1 MRLSPAELTA
11 LVDAKETSPHRF
23 LGLHLLAGGGLVARS
38 LFPWAS
44 ACELVPDGPTKPVPM
59 KQLHAS
65 GVFEVE
71 LPGSALFRYRFR
83 VTYPDGVS
91 RIVDD
96 PYRFLPT
103 ISEDDLFLLGK
114 GDDHRA
120 HHKLGSHLRTID
132 GVAGVSFAVWAPSA
146 RRVSVVGDHNLWNGR
161 AHPMRNLGASGIWEI
176 FIPGVHAGARYKYEI
191 VGPHD
196 ATPFL
201 KTDPYGLHF
210 EPSPNHAAIVCD
222 LSKFVWH
229 DAAWMEAR
237 RHRDLRSRP
246 MSVYEV
252 HLASWRRV
260 PEEGGRVLG
269 YRELGEQL
277 AAYCVKMGFT
287 HVELMPPSEHPFD
300 GSWGYQVTGF
310 YAPTHRFG
318 SPLDFMTMVDA
329 LHRADIGVIVDWV
342 PAHFPRDFFA
352 LARFDGTHLY
362 EHADPRLGEH
372 QDWGTL
378 IFNYGRHEV
387 RGFLV
392 CSALS
397 WLERFH
403 VDGLRVDAVASML
416 YLDYSRKA
424 GEWIPNRHGGRENIE
439 AIEFLRQVNSLVR
452 VYHPGVVTIAEE
464 STSFP
469 GVTKP
474 VPEGGLG
481 FDFKWNMGWMHD
493 SLHYFRQ
500 DPLFRKYHHDKLTFG
515 MLYQWSEAFVQSFS
529 HDEVVH
535 GKGSLI
541 GKMDGGDDA
550 TKAANLRC
558 LLALQWC
565 WPGKKT
571 LFMGCEFGQFAEW
584 KYDASLD
591 WHLVDYPL
599 HLGVQRL
606 VADLNRLYVGDASL
620 AENELRPESFAWLA
634 ADDGAQS
641 VLAFERRGRD
651 CVWTVAGN
659 FTPVERTYRLGV
671 PFPGRWEEALNTDSK
686 HYAGQG
692 LGNLGGVEAEAIPCQ
707 GRPYSIEVR
716 LPGLAM
722 VIFRQSSAK
731 PKA

>member
-11 LVDAKETSPHRF
+11 LVDATETCPHRF
-23 LGLHLLAGGGLVARS
+23 LGLHALGDGGCVVRCLLPGAVSAEVRDVAAGVGL
-38 LFPWAS
+38 
-44 ACELVPDGPTKPVPM
+44 PM
-59 KQLHAS
+59 ERLHAV
-65 GVFEVE
+65 GLFERVIPRRE
-71 LPGSALFRYRFR
+71 ALRYRLR
-83 VTYPDGVS
+83 ATYADGTA
-91 RIVDD
+91 RELED
-96 PYRFLPT
+96 PYRFWPT

-114 GDDHRA
+114 GDDHRVY
-120 HHKLGSHLRTID
+120 HKLGAQLRTLD

-146 RRVSVVGDHNLWNGR
+146 RRVSVVGDFNLWNGR
-161 AHPMRNLGASGIWEI
+161 AHPMRALGASGIWEI
-176 FIPGVHAGARYKYEI
+176 FVPGLVAGTRYKFEL

-196 ATPFL
+196 PTPFL

-222 LSKFVWH
+222 LSGFVWN
-229 DAAWMEAR
+229 DALWMESR
-237 RHRDLRSRP
+237 RRRDPRTRP

-277 AAYCVKMGFT
+277 AAYCVELGFT

-318 SPLDFMTMVDA
+318 SPLDFMTMVDT
-329 LHRADIGVIVDWV
+329 LHRAGIGVIVDWV

-392 CSALS
+392 GSALS

-416 YLDYSRKA
+416 YLDYSRKD

-439 AIEFLRQVNSLVR
+439 AIEFLRQVNALVHL
-452 VYHPGVVTIAEE
+452 YHPGVAMIAEE

-469 GVTKP
+469 GVTKE
-474 VPEGGLG
+474 VAAGGLG
-481 FDFKWNMGWMHD
+481 FDLKWNMGWMHD
-493 SLHYFRQ
+493 CLGYFRQ
-500 DPLFRKYHHDKLTFG
+500 DPLFRKFHHDKLTFG

-541 GKMDGGDDA
+541 GKMNGGDDA

-558 LLALQWC
+558 LLALQWT

-591 WHLVDYPL
+591 WHLLAYPL
-599 HLGVQRL
+599 HAGVQRL
-606 VADLNRLYVGDASL
+606 VADLNRLYVGDAAL
-620 AENELRPESFAWLA
+620 AENELRPEGFEWLVT
-634 ADDGAQS
+634 DDGAQS
-641 VLAFERRGRD
+641 VVAFERRARGQAW
-651 CVWTVAGN
+651 VVAGN

-671 PFPGRWEEALNTDSK
+671 PWPGRWQEAINTASR

-692 LGNLGGVEAEAIPCQ
+692 LGNLGGVHAEAIPCQ

-716 LPGLAM
+716 LPGLA
-722 VIFRQSSAK
+722 VVVFRLEA
-731 PKA
+731 P

>member
-11 LVDAKETSPHRF
+11 LVDATETCPHRF
-23 LGLHLLAGGGLVARS
+23 LGLHALGDGGCVVRCLLPGAVSVEVRDVAAGVGL
-38 LFPWAS
+38 
-44 ACELVPDGPTKPVPM
+44 PM
-59 KQLHAS
+59 ERLHAV
-65 GVFEVE
+65 GLFERVIPRRE
-71 LPGSALFRYRFR
+71 GLRYRLR
-83 VTYPDGVS
+83 ATYADGTA
-91 RIVDD
+91 RELED
-96 PYRFLPT
+96 PYRFWPT

-114 GDDHRA
+114 GDDHRVY
-120 HHKLGSHLRTID
+120 HKLGAQLRTLD

-146 RRVSVVGDHNLWNGR
+146 RRVSVVGDFNLWNGR
-161 AHPMRNLGASGIWEI
+161 AHPMRALGASGIWEI
-176 FIPGVHAGARYKYEI
+176 FVPGLAAGTRYKFEL

-196 ATPFL
+196 RTPFL

-222 LSKFVWH
+222 LSGFVWN
-229 DAAWMEAR
+229 DAVWMESR
-237 RHRDLRSRP
+237 RRRDPRTRP

-277 AAYCVKMGFT
+277 AAYCVELGFT

-318 SPLDFMTMVDA
+318 SPLDFMTMVDT
-329 LHRADIGVIVDWV
+329 LHRAGIGVIVDWV

-392 CSALS
+392 GSALS

-416 YLDYSRKA
+416 YLDYSRKD

-439 AIEFLRQVNSLVR
+439 AIEFLRQVNALVHL
-452 VYHPGVVTIAEE
+452 YHPGVAMIAEE

-469 GVTKP
+469 GVTKE
-474 VPEGGLG
+474 VAAGGLG
-481 FDFKWNMGWMHD
+481 FDLKWNMGWMHD
-493 SLHYFRQ
+493 CLGYFRQ
-500 DPLFRKYHHDKLTFG
+500 DPLFRKFHHDKLTFG

-541 GKMDGGDDA
+541 GKMSGGDDA

-558 LLALQWC
+558 LLALQWT

-591 WHLVDYPL
+591 WHLLAYPL
-599 HLGVQRL
+599 HAGVQRL
-606 VADLNRLYVGDASL
+606 VADLNRLYVGEAAL
-620 AENELRPESFAWLA
+620 AENELRPEGFEWLVT
-634 ADDGAQS
+634 DDGAQS
-641 VLAFERRGRD
+641 VVAFERRSRGRAW
-651 CVWTVAGN
+651 VVAGN

-671 PFPGRWEEALNTDSK
+671 PWPGRWQEAINTASR

-692 LGNLGGVEAEAIPCQ
+692 LGNLGGVHAEAIPCQ

-716 LPGLAM
+716 LPGLA
-722 VIFRQSSAK
+722 VVVFRLEA
-731 PKA
+731 P

>member
-11 LVDAKETSPHRF
+11 LVDATETCPHRF
-23 LGLHLLAGGGLVARS
+23 LGLHALGDGGCVVRCLLPGAVSVEVRDVAAGVGL
-38 LFPWAS
+38 
-44 ACELVPDGPTKPVPM
+44 PM
-59 KQLHAS
+59 ERLHAV
-65 GVFEVE
+65 GLFERVIPRRE
-71 LPGSALFRYRFR
+71 GLRYRLR
-83 VTYPDGVS
+83 ATYADGTA
-91 RIVDD
+91 RELED
-96 PYRFLPT
+96 PYRFWPT

-114 GDDHRA
+114 GDDHRVY
-120 HHKLGSHLRTID
+120 HKLGAQLRTLD

-146 RRVSVVGDHNLWNGR
+146 RRVSVVGDFNLWNGR
-161 AHPMRNLGASGIWEI
+161 AHPMRVLGASGIWEI
-176 FIPGVHAGARYKYEI
+176 FVPGLAAGTRYKFEL

-196 ATPFL
+196 RTPFL

-222 LSKFVWH
+222 LSGFVWN
-229 DAAWMEAR
+229 DAVWMESR
-237 RHRDLRSRP
+237 RRRDPRTRP

-277 AAYCVKMGFT
+277 AAYCVELGFT

-318 SPLDFMTMVDA
+318 SPLDFMTMVDT
-329 LHRADIGVIVDWV
+329 LHRAGIGVIVDWV

-392 CSALS
+392 GSALS

-416 YLDYSRKA
+416 YLDYSRKD

-439 AIEFLRQVNSLVR
+439 AIEFLRQVNALVHL
-452 VYHPGVVTIAEE
+452 YHPGVAMIAEE

-469 GVTKP
+469 GVTKE
-474 VPEGGLG
+474 VAAGGLG
-481 FDFKWNMGWMHD
+481 FDLKWNMGWMHD
-493 SLHYFRQ
+493 CLGYFRQ
-500 DPLFRKYHHDKLTFG
+500 DPLFRKFHHDKLTFG

-541 GKMDGGDDA
+541 GKMSGGDDA

-558 LLALQWC
+558 LLALQWT

-591 WHLVDYPL
+591 WHLLAYPL
-599 HLGVQRL
+599 HAGVQRL
-606 VADLNRLYVGDASL
+606 VADLNRLYVGEAAL
-620 AENELRPESFAWLA
+620 AENELRPEGFEWLVT
-634 ADDGAQS
+634 DDGAQS
-641 VLAFERRGRD
+641 VVAFERRSRGRAW
-651 CVWTVAGN
+651 VVAGN

-671 PFPGRWEEALNTDSK
+671 PWPGRWQEAINTASR

-692 LGNLGGVEAEAIPCQ
+692 LGNLGGVHAEAIPCQ

-716 LPGLAM
+716 LPGLA
-722 VIFRQSSAK
+722 VVVFRLEA
-731 PKA
+731 P

>member
-11 LVDAKETSPHRF
+11 LVDATETCPHRF
-23 LGLHLLAGGGLVARS
+23 LGLHALGDGGCVVRCLLPGAGSVEVWDVAAGVGL
-38 LFPWAS
+38 
-44 ACELVPDGPTKPVPM
+44 PM
-59 KQLHAS
+59 ERLHAV
-65 GVFEVE
+65 GLFERVIPRRE
-71 LPGSALFRYRFR
+71 GLRYRLR
-83 VTYPDGVS
+83 ATYADGTA
-91 RIVDD
+91 RELED
-96 PYRFLPT
+96 PYRFWPT

-114 GDDHRA
+114 GDDHRVY
-120 HHKLGSHLRTID
+120 HKLGAQLRTLD

-146 RRVSVVGDHNLWNGR
+146 RRVSVVGDFNLWNGR
-161 AHPMRNLGASGIWEI
+161 AHPMRALGASGIWEI
-176 FIPGVHAGARYKYEI
+176 FVPGLAVGTRYKFEL

-196 ATPFL
+196 GTPFL

-222 LSKFVWH
+222 LSGFVWN
-229 DAAWMEAR
+229 DAVWMESR
-237 RHRDLRSRP
+237 RRRDPRTRP

-277 AAYCVKMGFT
+277 AAYCVELGFT

-318 SPLDFMTMVDA
+318 SPLDFMTMVDT
-329 LHRADIGVIVDWV
+329 LHRAGIGVIVDWV

-392 CSALS
+392 GSALS

-416 YLDYSRKA
+416 YLDYSRKD

-439 AIEFLRQVNSLVR
+439 AIEFLRQVNALVHL
-452 VYHPGVVTIAEE
+452 YHPGVAMIAEE

-469 GVTKP
+469 GVTKE
-474 VPEGGLG
+474 VAAGGLG
-481 FDFKWNMGWMHD
+481 FDLKWNMGWMHD
-493 SLHYFRQ
+493 CLGYFRQ
-500 DPLFRKYHHDKLTFG
+500 DPLFRKFHHDKLTFG

-541 GKMDGGDDA
+541 GKMSGGDDA

-558 LLALQWC
+558 LLALQWT

-591 WHLVDYPL
+591 WHLLAYPL
-599 HLGVQRL
+599 HAGVQRL
-606 VADLNRLYVGDASL
+606 VADLNRLYVGEAAL
-620 AENELRPESFAWLA
+620 AENELRPEGFEWLVT
-634 ADDGAQS
+634 DDGAQS
-641 VLAFERRGRD
+641 VVAFERRSRGRAW
-651 CVWTVAGN
+651 VVAGN

-671 PFPGRWEEALNTDSK
+671 PWPGRWQEAINTASR

-692 LGNLGGVEAEAIPCQ
+692 LGNLGGVHAEAIPCQ

-716 LPGLAM
+716 LPGLA
-722 VIFRQSSAK
+722 VVVFRLEA
-731 PKA
+731 P

>member
-1 MRLSPAELTA
+1 MRLSPAELSA
-11 LVDAKETSPHRF
+11 LADTKETSPHRF
-23 LGLHLLAGGGLVARS
+23 LGLHPLAGGGLVARA
-38 LFPWAS
+38 LFPGAS
-44 ACELVPDGPTKPVPM
+44 ACALVPGDATPPTPM
-59 KQLHAS
+59 TLLHA
-65 GVFEVE
+65 GGIFEVA
-71 LPGSALFRYRFR
+71 LAGSAHFRYRFH

-91 RIVDD
+91 RLVDD

-103 ISEDDLFLLGK
+103 LTEEDLFLLGK

-120 HHKLGSHLRTID
+120 HHKLGAHVRAID

-161 AHPMRNLGASGIWEI
+161 AHPMRHLGASGIWEI
-176 FIPGVHAGARYKYEI
+176 FIPGLVAGARYKYEI

-196 ATPFL
+196 PTPFL
-201 KTDPYGLHF
+201 KTDPYALQF
-210 EPSPNHAAIVCD
+210 ERSPHHAAIVCD
-222 LSKFVWH
+222 LAGFVWQ

-237 RHRDLRSRP
+237 RTQDPRTRP
-246 MSVYEV
+246 LSVYEV

-260 PEEGGRVLG
+260 PEEGGRMLG

-277 AAYCVKMGFT
+277 AAYCVKLGFT
-287 HVELMPPSEHPFD
+287 HVELMPPAEHPFD

-310 YAPTHRFG
+310 FAPTHRFG

-329 LHRADIGVIVDWV
+329 LHRAGVGVIVDWV

-392 CSALS
+392 SSALS

-416 YLDYSRKA
+416 YLDYSRRA
-424 GEWIPNRHGGRENIE
+424 GEWIPNRLGGRENLE
-439 AIEFLRQVNSLVR
+439 AVEFLKQVNALVHL
-452 VYHPGVVTIAEE
+452 YHPGVAMIAEE

-493 SLHYFRQ
+493 TLDYFRQ
-500 DPLFRKYHHDKLTFG
+500 DPLFRKFHHDKLTFG

-541 GKMDGGDDA
+541 GKMGGLDA
-550 TKAANLRC
+550 AEKAANLRC
-558 LLALQWC
+558 LLALQWS

-571 LFMGCEFGQFAEW
+571 LFMGCEFAQLAEW
-584 KYDASLD
+584 RHDASLD
-591 WHLVDYPL
+591 WHLLAHPL
-599 HLGVQRL
+599 HAGVQRL
-606 VADLNRLYVGDASL
+606 VADLNRLYVGAVTL
-620 AENELRPESFAWLA
+620 AENEARPESFNWLV

-641 VLAFERRGRD
+641 VLAFERRGRG
-651 CVWTVAGN
+651 CAWTVAGN

-671 PFPGRWEEALNTDSK
+671 PFAGRWEEALNTDSE
-686 HYAGQG
+686 HYGGRG
-692 LGNLGGVEAEAIPCQ
+692 LGNLGGVTADPIPCQ

-716 LPGLAM
+716 LPALSL
-722 VIFRQSSAK
+722 VIFRQVTT
-731 PKA
+731 PG

>member
-11 LVDAKETSPHRF
+11 LVDATETCPHRF
-23 LGLHLLAGGGLVARS
+23 LGLHALGDGGCVVRCLLPGAVSAEVRDVAAGVGL
-38 LFPWAS
+38 
-44 ACELVPDGPTKPVPM
+44 PM
-59 KQLHAS
+59 ERLHAV
-65 GVFEVE
+65 GLFERVIPRRE
-71 LPGSALFRYRFR
+71 GLRYRLR
-83 VTYPDGVS
+83 ATYADGTA
-91 RIVDD
+91 RELED
-96 PYRFLPT
+96 PYRFWPT

-114 GDDHRA
+114 GDDHRVY
-120 HHKLGSHLRTID
+120 HKLGAQLRTLD

-146 RRVSVVGDHNLWNGR
+146 RRVSVVGDFNLWNGR
-161 AHPMRNLGASGIWEI
+161 AHPMRALGASGIWEI
-176 FIPGVHAGARYKYEI
+176 FVPGLVAGTRYKFEL

-196 ATPFL
+196 PTPFL

-222 LSKFVWH
+222 LSGFVWN
-229 DAAWMEAR
+229 DALWMESR
-237 RHRDLRSRP
+237 RRRDPRTRP
-246 MSVYEV
+246 MSVYEM

-277 AAYCVKMGFT
+277 AAYCVELGFT

-318 SPLDFMTMVDA
+318 SPLDFMTMVDT
-329 LHRADIGVIVDWV
+329 LHRAGIGVIVDWV

-392 CSALS
+392 GSALS

-416 YLDYSRKA
+416 YLDYSRKD

-439 AIEFLRQVNSLVR
+439 AIEFLRQVNALVHL
-452 VYHPGVVTIAEE
+452 YHPGVAMIAEE

-469 GVTKP
+469 GVTKE
-474 VPEGGLG
+474 VAAGGLG
-481 FDFKWNMGWMHD
+481 FDLKWNMGWMHD
-493 SLHYFRQ
+493 CLGYFRQ
-500 DPLFRKYHHDKLTFG
+500 DPLFRKFHHDKLTFG

-541 GKMDGGDDA
+541 GKMNGGDDA

-558 LLALQWC
+558 LLALQWT

-591 WHLVDYPL
+591 WHLLAYPL
-599 HLGVQRL
+599 HAGVQRL
-606 VADLNRLYVGDASL
+606 VADLNRLYVGDAAL
-620 AENELRPESFAWLA
+620 AENELRPEGFEWLVT
-634 ADDGAQS
+634 DDGAQS
-641 VLAFERRGRD
+641 VVAFERRARGQAW
-651 CVWTVAGN
+651 VVAGN

-671 PFPGRWEEALNTDSK
+671 PWPGRWQEAINTASR

-692 LGNLGGVEAEAIPCQ
+692 LGNLGGVHAEAIPCQ

-716 LPGLAM
+716 LPGLA
-722 VIFRQSSAK
+722 VVVFRLEA
-731 PKA
+731 P

>member
-11 LVDAKETSPHRF
+11 LVDARETSPHRF
-23 LGLHLLAGGGLVARS
+23 LGLHPLEGGGLVARA
-38 LFPWAS
+38 LLPWAS
-44 ACELVPDGPTKPVPM
+44 ACELLPEGGKPVPM
-59 KQLHAS
+59 TRLHAS

-83 VTYPDGVS
+83 VTYPDGV
-91 RIVDD
+91 RRDVDD

-120 HHKLGSHLRTID
+120 HYKLGSHVRTID
-132 GVAGVSFAVWAPSA
+132 GVSGVSFAVWAPSA

-161 AHPMRNLGASGIWEI
+161 AQPMRNLGASGIWEI
-176 FIPGVHAGARYKYEI
+176 FIPGLAAGARYKYEI

-196 ATPFL
+196 TTPFL
-201 KTDPYGLHF
+201 KTDPYALHF

-222 LSKFVWH
+222 LSGFVWH
-229 DAAWMEAR
+229 DAAWLEAR
-237 RHRDLRSRP
+237 RQRDLRSRP

-260 PEEGGRVLG
+260 PEEGGRVLN

-277 AAYCVKMGFT
+277 AAYCVQMGFT

-318 SPLDFMTMVDA
+318 SPLEFMTLVDA
-329 LHRADIGVIVDWV
+329 LHRADVGVIVDWV

-424 GEWIPNRHGGRENIE
+424 GEWIPNRFGGRENI
-439 AIEFLRQVNSLVR
+439 
-452 VYHPGVVTIAEE
+452 
-464 STSFP
+464 
-469 GVTKP
+469 
-474 VPEGGLG
+474 
-481 FDFKWNMGWMHD
+481 
-493 SLHYFRQ
+493 
-500 DPLFRKYHHDKLTFG
+500 
-515 MLYQWSEAFVQSFS
+515 
-529 HDEVVH
+529 
-535 GKGSLI
+535 
-541 GKMDGGDDA
+541 
-550 TKAANLRC
+550 
-558 LLALQWC
+558 
-565 WPGKKT
+565 
-571 LFMGCEFGQFAEW
+571 
-584 KYDASLD
+584 
-591 WHLVDYPL
+591 
-599 HLGVQRL
+599 
-606 VADLNRLYVGDASL
+606 
-620 AENELRPESFAWLA
+620 
-634 ADDGAQS
+634 
-641 VLAFERRGRD
+641 
-651 CVWTVAGN
+651 
-659 FTPVERTYRLGV
+659 
-671 PFPGRWEEALNTDSK
+671 
-686 HYAGQG
+686 
-692 LGNLGGVEAEAIPCQ
+692 
-707 GRPYSIEVR
+707 
-716 LPGLAM
+716 
-722 VIFRQSSAK
+722 
-731 PKA
+731 

>member
-11 LVDAKETSPHRF
+11 LVDATETSPHRF
-23 LGLHLLAGGGLVARS
+23 LGLHRLAGGGLVVRS
-38 LFPWAS
+38 LLPWATG
-44 ACELVPDGPTKPVPM
+44 CELLPEGGAPVPM
-59 KQLHAS
+59 KRLHAS
-65 GVFEVE
+65 GVFELE
-71 LPGSALFRYRFR
+71 LPGNALFRYRFR
-83 VTYPDGVS
+83 ASYPDGV
-91 RIVDD
+91 RREFDD

-103 ISEDDLFLLGK
+103 ISEHDLFLLGK

-120 HHKLGSHLRTID
+120 HHKLGAHVRTLD

-146 RRVSVVGDHNLWNGR
+146 RRVSVVGDHNLWHGR

-176 FIPGVHAGARYKYEI
+176 FLPGLTAGARYKFEI

-196 ATPFL
+196 PTPFL

-222 LSKFVWH
+222 VSGFVWH
-229 DAAWMEAR
+229 DEAWLAKR
-237 RHRDLRSRP
+237 RSRDLRTRP

-269 YRELGEQL
+269 YRETGEQL

-318 SPLDFMTMVDA
+318 SPLDFMAMVDA

-416 YLDYSRKA
+416 YLDYSRKS
-424 GEWIPNRHGGRENIE
+424 GEWIPNRFGGRENIE
-439 AIEFLRQVNSLVR
+439 AIEFLKQVNALVHL
-452 VYHPGVVTIAEE
+452 YHPGVAMIAEE

-493 SLHYFRQ
+493 TLDYFRQ
-500 DPLFRKYHHDKLTFG
+500 DPLYRKFAHDKLTFG

-541 GKMDGGDDA
+541 GKMSGGDDA
-550 TKAANLRC
+550 VKAANLRC

-565 WPGKKT
+565 WPGKKS

-591 WHLVDYPL
+591 WHLLDYPL
-599 HLGVQRL
+599 HAGVQRL
-606 VADLNRLYVGDASL
+606 VGDLNRLYVGAPAL
-620 AENELRPESFAWLA
+620 AEQELRPEGFAWLV

-641 VLAFERRGRD
+641 VLAFERRGGD
-651 CVWTVAGN
+651 QAWVVAGN

-671 PFPGRWEEALNTDSK
+671 PFPGRWEEAVNTDSK

-692 LGNLGGVEAEAIPCQ
+692 LGNLGGVVAEPVPCQ

-716 LPGLAM
+716 LPGLAL
-722 VIFRQSSAK
+722 VVFRPAAGRASR
-731 PKA
+731 

>member
-11 LVDAKETSPHRF
+11 LVDATETCPHRF
-23 LGLHLLAGGGLVARS
+23 LGLHALGDGGCVVRCLLPGAVSVEVRDVAAGVGL
-38 LFPWAS
+38 
-44 ACELVPDGPTKPVPM
+44 PM
-59 KQLHAS
+59 EHLHAV
-65 GVFEVE
+65 GLFERVIPRRE
-71 LPGSALFRYRFR
+71 GLRYRLR
-83 VTYPDGVS
+83 ATYADGTA
-91 RIVDD
+91 RELED
-96 PYRFLPT
+96 PYRFWPT

-114 GDDHRA
+114 GDDHRVY
-120 HHKLGSHLRTID
+120 HKLGAQLRTLD

-146 RRVSVVGDHNLWNGR
+146 RRVSVVGDFNLWNGR
-161 AHPMRNLGASGIWEI
+161 AHPMRALGASGIWEI
-176 FIPGVHAGARYKYEI
+176 FVPGLVAGTRYKFEL

-196 ATPFL
+196 RTPFL

-222 LSKFVWH
+222 LSGFVWN
-229 DAAWMEAR
+229 DAVWMESR
-237 RHRDLRSRP
+237 RRRDPRTRP

-277 AAYCVKMGFT
+277 AAYCVELGFT

-318 SPLDFMTMVDA
+318 SPLDFMTMVDT
-329 LHRADIGVIVDWV
+329 LHRAGIGVIVDWV

-392 CSALS
+392 GSALS

-416 YLDYSRKA
+416 YLDYSRKD

-439 AIEFLRQVNSLVR
+439 AIEFLRQVNALVHL
-452 VYHPGVVTIAEE
+452 YHPGVAMIAEE

-469 GVTKP
+469 GVTKE
-474 VPEGGLG
+474 VAAGGLG
-481 FDFKWNMGWMHD
+481 FDLKWNMGWMHD
-493 SLHYFRQ
+493 CLGYFRQ
-500 DPLFRKYHHDKLTFG
+500 DPLFRKFHHDKLTFG

-541 GKMDGGDDA
+541 GKMSGGDDA

-558 LLALQWC
+558 LLALQWT

-591 WHLVDYPL
+591 WHLLAYPL
-599 HLGVQRL
+599 HAGVQRL
-606 VADLNRLYVGDASL
+606 VADLNRLYVGEAAL
-620 AENELRPESFAWLA
+620 AENELRPEGFEWLVT
-634 ADDGAQS
+634 DDGAQS
-641 VLAFERRGRD
+641 VVAFERRSRGRAW
-651 CVWTVAGN
+651 VVAGN

-671 PFPGRWEEALNTDSK
+671 PWPGRWQEAINTASR

-692 LGNLGGVEAEAIPCQ
+692 LGNLGGVHAEAIPCQ

-716 LPGLAM
+716 LPGLA
-722 VIFRQSSAK
+722 VVVFRLEA
-731 PKA
+731 P

>member
-23 LGLHLLAGGGLVARS
+23 LGLHPLQGGGLVARA
-38 LFPWAS
+38 LLPWAS
-44 ACELVPDGPTKPVPM
+44 ACELLPEGGKPVPM
-59 KQLHAS
+59 ARLHAS

-83 VTYPDGVS
+83 VTYPDGV
-91 RIVDD
+91 RRDVDD

-120 HHKLGSHLRTID
+120 HYKLGSHVRTID
-132 GVAGVSFAVWAPSA
+132 GVSGVSFAVWAPSA

-161 AHPMRNLGASGIWEI
+161 AQPMRNLGASGIWEI
-176 FIPGVHAGARYKYEI
+176 FIPGLAAGARYKYEI

-196 ATPFL
+196 TTPFL
-201 KTDPYGLHF
+201 KTDPYALHF

-222 LSKFVWH
+222 LSGFVWH
-229 DAAWMEAR
+229 DAAWMESR
-237 RHRDLRSRP
+237 RQRDLRSRP

-260 PEEGGRVLG
+260 PEEGGRVLN

-277 AAYCVKMGFT
+277 AAYCVQMGFT

-318 SPLDFMTMVDA
+318 SPLEFMTLVDA
-329 LHRADIGVIVDWV
+329 LHRADVGVIVDWV

-424 GEWIPNRHGGRENIE
+424 GEWIPNRFGGRENIE
-439 AIEFLRQVNSLVR
+439 AIEFLRQVNSLVHL
-452 VYHPGVVTIAEE
+452 YQPGVAMIAEE

-469 GVTKP
+469 GVTKS

-493 SLHYFRQ
+493 TLDYFKQ
-500 DPLFRKYHHDKLTFG
+500 DPLFRKFHHDKLTFG

-541 GKMDGGDDA
+541 GKMSGGDDA

-558 LLALQWC
+558 LLALQWS

-591 WHLVDYPL
+591 WHLLAYPI
-599 HLGVQRL
+599 HLGVQHL
-606 VADLNRLYVGDASL
+606 VADLNKLYVADAEL
-620 AENELRPESFAWLA
+620 AAYEMRSENFAWLV

-641 VLAFERRGRD
+641 VLAFERRGGEQA
-651 CVWTVAGN
+651 WTVAGN

-686 HYAGQG
+686 HYAGHG
-692 LGNLGGVEAEAIPCQ
+692 LGNLGGVVAEAIPCQ

-716 LPGLAM
+716 LPGLSM
-722 VIFRQSSAK
+722 IIFRRSSAK
-731 PKA
+731 AKR

>member
-11 LVDAKETSPHRF
+11 LVDATETCPHRF
-23 LGLHLLAGGGLVARS
+23 LGLHALGDGGCVVRCLLPGAGSVEVWDVAAGVGL
-38 LFPWAS
+38 
-44 ACELVPDGPTKPVPM
+44 PM
-59 KQLHAS
+59 ERLHAV
-65 GVFEVE
+65 GLFERVIPRRE
-71 LPGSALFRYRFR
+71 ALRYRLR
-83 VTYPDGVS
+83 ATYADGTA
-91 RIVDD
+91 RELED
-96 PYRFLPT
+96 PYRFWPT

-114 GDDHRA
+114 GDDHRVY
-120 HHKLGSHLRTID
+120 HKLGAQLRTLD

-146 RRVSVVGDHNLWNGR
+146 RRVSVVGDFNLWNGR
-161 AHPMRNLGASGIWEI
+161 AHPMRALGASGIWEI
-176 FIPGVHAGARYKYEI
+176 FVPGLVAGTRYKFEL

-196 ATPFL
+196 RTPFL

-222 LSKFVWH
+222 LSGFVWN
-229 DAAWMEAR
+229 DAVWMESR
-237 RHRDLRSRP
+237 RRRDPRTRP

-277 AAYCVKMGFT
+277 AAYCVELGFT

-318 SPLDFMTMVDA
+318 SPLDFMTMVDT
-329 LHRADIGVIVDWV
+329 LHRAGIGVIVDWV

-392 CSALS
+392 GSALS

-416 YLDYSRKA
+416 YLDYSRKD

-439 AIEFLRQVNSLVR
+439 AIEFLRQVNALVHL
-452 VYHPGVVTIAEE
+452 YHPGVAMIAEE

-469 GVTKP
+469 GVTKE
-474 VPEGGLG
+474 VSAGGLG
-481 FDFKWNMGWMHD
+481 FDLKWNMGWMHD
-493 SLHYFRQ
+493 CLGYFRQ
-500 DPLFRKYHHDKLTFG
+500 DPLFRKFHHDKLTFG

-541 GKMDGGDDA
+541 GKMSGGDDA

-558 LLALQWC
+558 LLALQWT

-591 WHLVDYPL
+591 WHLLAYPL
-599 HLGVQRL
+599 HAGVQRL
-606 VADLNRLYVGDASL
+606 VADLNRLYVGDAAL
-620 AENELRPESFAWLA
+620 AENELRPESFEWLVT
-634 ADDGAQS
+634 DDGAQS
-641 VLAFERRGRD
+641 VVAFERRSRGRAW
-651 CVWTVAGN
+651 VVAGN

-671 PFPGRWEEALNTDSK
+671 PWPGRWQEAINTASR
-686 HYAGQG
+686 HYAGHG
-692 LGNLGGVEAEAIPCQ
+692 LGNLGGVHAEAIPCQ

-716 LPGLAM
+716 LPGLA
-722 VIFRQSSAK
+722 VVVFRLEA
-731 PKA
+731 P

>member
-11 LVDAKETSPHRF
+11 LVDATETCPHRF
-23 LGLHLLAGGGLVARS
+23 LGLHALGDGGCVVRCLLPGAVSVEVRDVAAGVGL
-38 LFPWAS
+38 
-44 ACELVPDGPTKPVPM
+44 PM
-59 KQLHAS
+59 ERLHAV
-65 GVFEVE
+65 GLFERVIPRRE
-71 LPGSALFRYRFR
+71 GLRYRLR
-83 VTYPDGVS
+83 ATYADGTA
-91 RIVDD
+91 RELED
-96 PYRFLPT
+96 PYRFWPT

-114 GDDHRA
+114 GDDHRVY
-120 HHKLGSHLRTID
+120 HKLGAQLRTLD

-146 RRVSVVGDHNLWNGR
+146 RRVSVVGDFNLWNGR
-161 AHPMRNLGASGIWEI
+161 AHPMRVLGASGIWEI
-176 FIPGVHAGARYKYEI
+176 FVPGLAAGTRYKFEL

-196 ATPFL
+196 RTPFL

-222 LSKFVWH
+222 LSGFVWN
-229 DAAWMEAR
+229 DAVWMESR
-237 RHRDLRSRP
+237 RRRDPRTRP

-277 AAYCVKMGFT
+277 AAYCVELGFT

-318 SPLDFMTMVDA
+318 SPLDFMTMVDT
-329 LHRADIGVIVDWV
+329 LHRAGIGVIVDWV

-392 CSALS
+392 GSALS

-416 YLDYSRKA
+416 YLDYSRKD

-439 AIEFLRQVNSLVR
+439 AIEFLRQVNALVHL
-452 VYHPGVVTIAEE
+452 YHPGVAMIAEE

-469 GVTKP
+469 GVTKE
-474 VPEGGLG
+474 VAAGGLG
-481 FDFKWNMGWMHD
+481 FDLKWNMGWMHD
-493 SLHYFRQ
+493 CLGYFRQ
-500 DPLFRKYHHDKLTFG
+500 DPLFRKFHHDKLTFG

-541 GKMDGGDDA
+541 GKMSGGDDA

-558 LLALQWC
+558 LLALQWT

-591 WHLVDYPL
+591 WHLLAYPL
-599 HLGVQRL
+599 HTGVQRL
-606 VADLNRLYVGDASL
+606 VADLNRLYVGEAAL
-620 AENELRPESFAWLA
+620 AENELRPEGFEWLVT
-634 ADDGAQS
+634 DDGAQS
-641 VLAFERRGRD
+641 VVAFERRSRGRAW
-651 CVWTVAGN
+651 VVAGN

-671 PFPGRWEEALNTDSK
+671 PWPGRWQEAINTASR

-692 LGNLGGVEAEAIPCQ
+692 LGNLGGVHAEAIPCQ

-716 LPGLAM
+716 LPGLA
-722 VIFRQSSAK
+722 VVVFRLEA
-731 PKA
+731 P

>member
-11 LVDAKETSPHRF
+11 LVDATETCPHRF
-23 LGLHLLAGGGLVARS
+23 LGLHALGDGGCVVRCLLPGAVSAEVRDVAAGVGL
-38 LFPWAS
+38 
-44 ACELVPDGPTKPVPM
+44 PM
-59 KQLHAS
+59 ERLHAV
-65 GVFEVE
+65 GLFERVIPRRE
-71 LPGSALFRYRFR
+71 GLRYRLR
-83 VTYPDGVS
+83 ATYADGTA
-91 RIVDD
+91 RELED
-96 PYRFLPT
+96 PYRFWPT

-114 GDDHRA
+114 GDDHRVY
-120 HHKLGSHLRTID
+120 HKLGAQLRTLD

-146 RRVSVVGDHNLWNGR
+146 RRVSVVGDFNLWNGR
-161 AHPMRNLGASGIWEI
+161 AHPMRALGASGIWEI
-176 FIPGVHAGARYKYEI
+176 FVPGLAVGTRYKFEL

-196 ATPFL
+196 GTPFL

-222 LSKFVWH
+222 LSGFVWN
-229 DAAWMEAR
+229 DAVWMESR
-237 RHRDLRSRP
+237 RRRDPRTRP

-277 AAYCVKMGFT
+277 AAYCVELGFT

-318 SPLDFMTMVDA
+318 SPLDFMTMVDT
-329 LHRADIGVIVDWV
+329 LHRAGIGVIVDWV

-392 CSALS
+392 GSALS

-416 YLDYSRKA
+416 YLDYSRKD

-439 AIEFLRQVNSLVR
+439 AIEFLRQVNALVHL
-452 VYHPGVVTIAEE
+452 YHPGVAMIAEE

-469 GVTKP
+469 GVTKE
-474 VPEGGLG
+474 VAAGGLG
-481 FDFKWNMGWMHD
+481 FDLKWNMGWMHD
-493 SLHYFRQ
+493 CLGYFRQ
-500 DPLFRKYHHDKLTFG
+500 DPLFRKFHHDKLTFG

-541 GKMDGGDDA
+541 GKMSGGDDA

-558 LLALQWC
+558 LLALQWT

-591 WHLVDYPL
+591 WHLLAYPL
-599 HLGVQRL
+599 HAGVQRL
-606 VADLNRLYVGDASL
+606 VADLNRLYVGEAAL
-620 AENELRPESFAWLA
+620 AENELRPEGFEWLVT
-634 ADDGAQS
+634 DDGAQS
-641 VLAFERRGRD
+641 VVAFERRSRGRAW
-651 CVWTVAGN
+651 VVAGN

-671 PFPGRWEEALNTDSK
+671 PWPGRWQEAINTASR
-686 HYAGQG
+686 HYAGPG
-692 LGNLGGVEAEAIPCQ
+692 LGNLGGVHAEAIPCQ

-716 LPGLAM
+716 LPGLA
-722 VIFRQSSAK
+722 VVVFRLEA
-731 PKA
+731 P

>member
-11 LVDAKETSPHRF
+11 LVDATETCPHRF
-23 LGLHLLAGGGLVARS
+23 LGLHALGDGGCVVRCLLPGAGSVEVWDVAAGVGL
-38 LFPWAS
+38 
-44 ACELVPDGPTKPVPM
+44 PM
-59 KQLHAS
+59 ERLHAV
-65 GVFEVE
+65 GLFERVIPRRE
-71 LPGSALFRYRFR
+71 ALRYRLR
-83 VTYPDGVS
+83 ATYADGTA
-91 RIVDD
+91 RELED
-96 PYRFLPT
+96 PYRFWPT

-114 GDDHRA
+114 GDDHRVY
-120 HHKLGSHLRTID
+120 HKLGAQLRTLD

-146 RRVSVVGDHNLWNGR
+146 RRVSVVGDFNLWNGR
-161 AHPMRNLGASGIWEI
+161 SHPMRVLGASGIWEI
-176 FIPGVHAGARYKYEI
+176 FVPGLAAGTRYKFEL

-196 ATPFL
+196 PTPFL

-222 LSKFVWH
+222 LSGFAWN
-229 DAAWMEAR
+229 DALWMESR
-237 RHRDLRSRP
+237 RRRDPRTRP

-277 AAYCVKMGFT
+277 AAYCVELGFT

-318 SPLDFMTMVDA
+318 SPLDFMTMVDT
-329 LHRADIGVIVDWV
+329 LHCAGIGVIVDWV

-392 CSALS
+392 GSALS

-416 YLDYSRKA
+416 YLDYSRKD

-439 AIEFLRQVNSLVR
+439 AIEFLRQVNALVHL
-452 VYHPGVVTIAEE
+452 YHPGVAMIAEE

-469 GVTKP
+469 GVTKE
-474 VPEGGLG
+474 VAAGGLG
-481 FDFKWNMGWMHD
+481 FDLKWNMGWMHD
-493 SLHYFRQ
+493 CLGYFRQ
-500 DPLFRKYHHDKLTFG
+500 DPLFRKFHHDKLTFG

-541 GKMDGGDDA
+541 GKMSGGDDA

-558 LLALQWC
+558 LLALQWT

-591 WHLVDYPL
+591 WHLLEYPL
-599 HLGVQRL
+599 HAGVQRL
-606 VADLNRLYVGDASL
+606 VADLNRLYVGDAAL
-620 AENELRPESFAWLA
+620 AENELRPESFEWLVT
-634 ADDGAQS
+634 DDGAQS
-641 VLAFERRGRD
+641 VVAFERRARGQAW
-651 CVWTVAGN
+651 VVAGN

-671 PFPGRWEEALNTDSK
+671 PWPGRWVEVINTDSR

-692 LGNLGGVEAEAIPCQ
+692 LGNLGGVHAEAIPCQ

-716 LPGLAM
+716 LPGLA
-722 VIFRQSSAK
+722 VVVFRLEA
-731 PKA
+731 P